1 MVEAGRAVK
10 TYRPGTFREAVE
22 IRTEYHTIPLAGG
35 TDLMV
40 KYRKPAGVIPFF
52 TRSVEFIGHLNELK
66 YTEKGIEV
74 LRIGAG
80 VNLSEILKNP
90 DIPGSLKEAASQV
103 AAPGIRNMAT
113 IGGNICNAS
122 PAGDMLPAL
131 YCLDASLLLAG
142 KNGLREVLLSDFIT
156 GPGKN
161 SLRGDELLKEIYF
174 PLRHYDKIYYRKV
187 GTRMA
192 NSLSRLSFT
201 GLVKWNGKII
211 SDIRIALGAVAPVV
225 VRSREIEKEIIGRSS
240 AEVSG
245 ITDKILLSYK
255 KLLHPINDQRAS
267 AVYREQTALKILKE
281 FLEHR
286 IRL

>member
-10 TYRPGTFREAVE
+10 TYRPATFREAVE
-22 IRTEYHTIPLAGG
+22 IRAEYHTVLLAGG

-40 KYRKPAGVIPFF
+40 KHRKPAGVLPSF
-52 TRSVEFIGHLNELK
+52 TRSVEFIGHLDELK

-90 DIPGSLKEAASQV
+90 DMPEGLKAAASQI

-122 PAGDMLPAL
+122 PAGDMLPIL

-142 KNGLREVLLSDFIT
+142 KNGFRKVLLSDFIT

-161 SLRGDELLKEIYF
+161 SLRGDELVKEIYF
-174 PLRHYDKIYYRKV
+174 PLKYYDKTYYRKV

-192 NSLSRLSFT
+192 NSLSKLSFT

-225 VRSREIEKEIIGRSS
+225 VRSREIEKEIIGRSCEEIS
-240 AEVSG
+240 E
-245 ITDKILLSYK
+245 ITEKILLSYK

-286 IRL
+286 IQL